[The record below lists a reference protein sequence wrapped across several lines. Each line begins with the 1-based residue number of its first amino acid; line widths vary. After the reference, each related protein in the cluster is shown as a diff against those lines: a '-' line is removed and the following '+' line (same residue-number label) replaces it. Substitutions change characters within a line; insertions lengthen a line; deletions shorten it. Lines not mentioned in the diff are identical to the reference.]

1 MSISTNIVIIAGRL
15 TRDVDMR
22 RTPSGV
28 SVASFGLAVDDSYT
42 KDGTRTERTV
52 FVDVDAWSKLADLM
66 AQYTKKGSP
75 VLVEGKLQ
83 MDEWEDKTGARR
95 TRLKVRAE
103 RVQFLESR
111 KDANRGEPVAA
122 TERVETPPRAE
133 RPEPSADKDDDLP
146 F

>member
-42 KDGTRTERTV
+42 KDGNRTERTV

-66 AQYTKKGSP
+66 AMYTRKGSP

-83 MDEWEDKTGARR
+83 LDEWNDKSGAKRS
-95 TRLKVRAE
+95 RLKVRAE

-111 KDANRGEPVAA
+111 KDANRGEPAA
-122 TERVETPPRAE
+122 TERVEAPPRAD
-133 RPEPSADKDDDLP
+133 RPEPPPTDDESLP